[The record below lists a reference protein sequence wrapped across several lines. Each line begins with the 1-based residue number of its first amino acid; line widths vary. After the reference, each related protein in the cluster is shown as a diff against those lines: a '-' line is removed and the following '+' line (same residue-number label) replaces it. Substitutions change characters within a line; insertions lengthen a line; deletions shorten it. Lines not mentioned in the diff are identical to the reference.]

1 MIVSMSVINQLHPKL
16 WCKMHHSN
24 PTSHLTNN
32 IYLFLSNILF
42 NVQRLISF
50 LPLSKNIV
58 LFYFFAYRSGIDI
71 REINLITVYNK
82 CIHILIIKQAS
93 ASNIQPPSA
102 TEVDPGLAH
111 QVPPPTQPPPLISS
125 HLKFCMGLFL
135 KILTAWHIV
144 SMQCLQY
151 VFHFL
156 LSQLLHRVYL
166 KVNQNNPLTWRI
178 LPHLFSPTGS
188 EIPGSP
194 TVLHKIVLYY
204 IIFFLFSLFRRFISN

>member
-1 MIVSMSVINQLHPKL
+1 MSVINQLHPKL

-156 LSQLLHRVYL
+156 LSQLLHRVSKQFPDL
-166 KVNQNNPLTWRI
+166 KNSTAPVQSHRFWNSWIPHCVPQNCFI
-178 LPHLFSPTGS
+178 LF
-188 EIPGSP
+188 
-194 TVLHKIVLYY
+194 
-204 IIFFLFSLFRRFISN
+204 IFIFSLFRRFISN